1 MFSLLANANY
11 EYKEMKLA
19 DLRNRIIEENQLTPL
34 DILKGFHTKSN
45 IRPKYVFTQTETDNK
60 VIDEIHAAVL
70 EYAETTSK
78 PLAQKL
84 YDELFNEWFDKLLAV
99 EPNATIE
106 KVNSDEYK
114 SGKIGDLNQK
124 YSCTVRNAAFD
135 IGHHMYYDRSVE
147 EAVEKDLN
155 TFVNAWLSEHYPD
168 YVVAARR
175 FRKLPEYIELNY
187 NEVIDFNEI
196 YMPLNSSYGGIFG
209 GLMSAK
215 VSIDSHLTPVNKSFS
230 LNLDTLYRHLSKKEA
245 ETIFNNAIDEIIY
258 NNNKMGTLAYFQNL
272 EAQPITI
279 NMNTKTGRVELI
291 DGYKRLL
298 YIANQT
304 LLDYSAPIRVFTDL
318 DDIGFLSLLY
328 AANLWKYTAKNRDI
342 AFHDRGYL
350 FALKTRYGFEIPEIA
365 YKHYSNIRYY
375 SDILAVFYTYD
386 FDGDYYKYNLGD
398 TQMSITDSLRHH
410 KHTINDLYIIL
421 NELPLVS
428 SGDHK
433 YDHNIA
439 NEIENFIIRTLGRIR
454 RLPNSDDQKDL
465 KVETLNEIFDDELII
480 KECCKKHLSSDTY
493 VKNHLENKKLYDRI
507 TDILVNSLN

>member
-34 DILKGFHTKSN
+34 DILKGFHTRSN
-45 IRPKYVFTQTETDNK
+45 IKPEYDIKPGKDDDKVISEIHEALLKYVETDAT
-60 VIDEIHAAVL
+60 V
-70 EYAETTSK
+70 
-78 PLAQKL
+78 LAQKL
-84 YDELFNEWFDKLLAV
+84 YDDLFNELFKKMTDIDSTVTVEKINDGEYDSKKLGIRPEREVALSNARFHLIHTLQYDRSIQDAVTEAVQTFVNNWLA
-99 EPNATIE
+99 EHYPEYTIANYKYKVLPRDIE
-106 KVNSDEYK
+106 LNEVNTIDFNNIYVAVDSPYSHIYGGLDSISIKVNSYVNHVK
-114 SGKIGDLNQK
+114 NVF
-124 YSCTVRNAAFD
+124 TVC
-135 IGHHMYYDRSVE
+135 V
-147 EAVEKDLN
+147 
-155 TFVNAWLSEHYPD
+155 
-168 YVVAARR
+168 
-175 FRKLPEYIELNY
+175 
-187 NEVIDFNEI
+187 
-196 YMPLNSSYGGIFG
+196 
-209 GLMSAK
+209 
-215 VSIDSHLTPVNKSFS
+215 
-230 LNLDTLYRHLSKKEA
+230 DTMYRHLAKEEA
-245 ETIFNNAIDEIIY
+245 ESAFNNAIDAIIY
-258 NNNKMGTLAYFQNL
+258 ANNKMGTLAYFQNL

-304 LLDYSAPIRVFTDL
+304 LLDYTAPIRVFTDL

-328 AANLWKYTAKNRDI
+328 AANLWKYTANNRDI

-386 FDGDYYKYNLGD
+386 FDGDYYKYNLGN

-433 YDHNIA
+433 YDRNIV
-439 NEIENFIIRTLGRIR
+439 NEIENFIIRTVGRIR

-465 KVETLNEIFDDELII
+465 KVETLSEIFDDELII